1 MLALLL
7 LAMLAVHA
15 VAKLE
20 LQVPE
25 LPVVAL
31 HGKDVA
37 LNCSFNHTSPFNL
50 SDVTVFWQLTDTKR
64 SVHGF
69 FMGQDQLTEQA
80 ESYANRTSLFPSQL
94 TMGNA
99 SLLLRRVAVADEGSY
114 TCFVRVQEY
123 DSAALLLQVAA
134 PYTKPEVTLEPESN
148 LRPGDEVALTCVA
161 YGGYPK
167 ADVIWQDGSGRNLTD
182 NITTSV
188 VANEQGLFTM
198 TSVLTVVLEP
208 NSSFSCRLI
217 NPLLSEERSIF
228 VTVTGQNIAFPPVAL
243 WVTVGLAVCLLGL
256 LIALAAVC
264 RRKIKESCEEARRE
278 AEEAKELEEE
288 ESKTG
293 QSIPTWSSLIFSRS
307 VAAEGH
313 LIKVLRLSSTY
324 MYT

>member
-7 LAMLAVHA
+7 PAMLAVHA
-15 VAKLE
+15 MAKLE
-20 LQVPE
+20 LQVPDQ
-25 LPVVAL
+25 PVVAL
-31 HGKDVA
+31 HGNDVT
-37 LNCSFNHTSPFNL
+37 LNCSFNQTGSFNL
-50 SDVTVFWQLTDTKR
+50 SDVSVFWQLTDTKR

-69 FMGQDQLTEQA
+69 SMERDQVIEQA
-80 ESYANRTSLFPSQL
+80 EGYTNRTSLFPAEL

-99 SLLLRRVAVADEGSY
+99 SLLLQRVVVADEGSY

-123 DSAALLLQVAA
+123 NSAALLLLVAA
-134 PYTKPEVTLEPESN
+134 PYSKPEVTLEPESN
-148 LRPGDEVALTCVA
+148 LRPGDELALTCVA

-167 ADVIWQDGSGRNLTD
+167 ANVIWQDGSGRNLTD

-208 NSSFSCRLI
+208 NSSFNCRLI
-217 NPLLSEERSIF
+217 NPLLSEERSIY

-288 ESKTG
+288 ESKTAMTPLK
-293 QSIPTWSSLIFSRS
+293 S
-307 VAAEGH
+307 
-313 LIKVLRLSSTY
+313 
-324 MYT
+324 

>member
-7 LAMLAVHA
+7 LAMLAIQA
-15 VAKLE
+15 MAKLE
-20 LQVPE
+20 LQVPD

-37 LNCSFNHTSPFNL
+37 LNCSFSHTSPFNL

-69 FMGQDQLTEQA
+69 SMGQDQLMEQA

-99 SLLLRRVAVADEGSY
+99 SLLLQRVAVADEGSY

-198 TSVLTVVLEP
+198 TSVLSVVLEP

-228 VTVTGQNIAFPPVAL
+228 VTVTGQNVAFPPVAL

-288 ESKTG
+288 ESKTVMTPLK
-293 QSIPTWSSLIFSRS
+293 S
-307 VAAEGH
+307 
-313 LIKVLRLSSTY
+313 
-324 MYT
+324 

>member
-1 MLALLL
+1 MQMKEREASRKNAGSLK
-7 LAMLAVHA
+7 
-15 VAKLE
+15 AKLE
-20 LQVPE
+20 LHVPDQ
-25 LPVVAL
+25 PVVAL
-31 HGKDVA
+31 HGEDVT
-37 LNCSFNHTSPFNL
+37 LNCSFDHSSPFNL
-50 SDVTVFWQLTDTKR
+50 SDVAVFWQLTDTKG
-64 SVHGF
+64 SIHAF
-69 FMGQDQLTEQA
+69 WKGQDQLVEQL
-80 ESYANRTSLFPSQL
+80 ESYANRTSLFPAQL
-94 TMGNA
+94 TAGNA
-99 SLLLRRVAVADEGSY
+99 SLLLRRVAIADEGDY

-123 DSAALLLQVAA
+123 DRASLLLQVAA

-148 LRPGDEVALTCVA
+148 LRPGDELALTCVA

-167 ADVIWQDGSGRNLTD
+167 ADVVWQDGSGRNLTD

-217 NPLLSEERSIF
+217 NPLLGEERSIF
-228 VTVTGQNIAFPPVAL
+228 VTVTGQNMAFPPVAL

-288 ESKTG
+288 ESKTAMTPLK
-293 QSIPTWSSLIFSRS
+293 S
-307 VAAEGH
+307 
-313 LIKVLRLSSTY
+313 
-324 MYT
+324 

>member
-7 LAMLAVHA
+7 PVILAVHA
-15 VAKLE
+15 VAKLD
-20 LQVPE
+20 LQVPD
-25 LPVVAL
+25 LPVMAM
-31 HGKDVA
+31 HGEDVI
-37 LNCSFNHTSPFNL
+37 LNCSFNDTSPFNL
-50 SDVTVFWQLTDTKR
+50 SDVTVFWMTTDTKR
-64 SVHGF
+64 TIHSYWLNR
-69 FMGQDQLTEQA
+69 DQLKEQA
-80 ESYANRTSLFPSQL
+80 ESYANRTSMFPSQL
-94 TMGNA
+94 TAGNA
-99 SLLLRRVAVADEGSY
+99 SLLLRKVAVADEGSY
-114 TCFVRVQEY
+114 TCFVRVQDY
-123 DSAALLLQVAA
+123 ASAALLLQVAA

-148 LRPGDEVALTCVA
+148 LRPGDKVALTCVA

-188 VANEQGLFTM
+188 VANKQGLFTM

-228 VTVTGQNIAFPPVAL
+228 VTVTGQNIVFPPVAL

-264 RRKIKESCEEARRE
+264 RRKIKETCEEARRE

-288 ESKTG
+288 DSKTAMTPLK
-293 QSIPTWSSLIFSRS
+293 S
-307 VAAEGH
+307 
-313 LIKVLRLSSTY
+313 
-324 MYT
+324 

>member
-228 VTVTGQNIAFPPVAL
+228 VTVT
-243 WVTVGLAVCLLGL
+243 
-256 LIALAAVC
+256 
-264 RRKIKESCEEARRE
+264 

-288 ESKTG
+288 ESKTAMTPLK
-293 QSIPTWSSLIFSRS
+293 S
-307 VAAEGH
+307 
-313 LIKVLRLSSTY
+313 
-324 MYT
+324 